1 MRTNQNTVWFVVVG
15 LLVCAAL
22 FVTLHAGGNSPSAS
36 ASNQT
41 ASLVA
46 ASALPDSSA
55 PPASLQVQ
63 LTYTETAA
71 LLAAQIPL
79 FPEVFIVDLPIVM
92 K

>member
-1 MRTNQNTVWFVVVG
+1 MRTTKRTVWFVVVG

-22 FVTLHAGGNSPSAS
+22 FVTLRAGDNSPSAS
-36 ASNQT
+36 ASNQ
-41 ASLVA
+41 AGSLA
-46 ASALPDSSA
+46 AVPAGPDSSV

-63 LTYTETAA
+63 LAYTDTAA

-79 FPEVFIVDLPIVM
+79 FPEVFMVDLPIVM